1 MGIRQSVAFKAD
13 NEIFNYLDNVSSV
26 AALNSDDRHL
36 YESALRYAR
45 DYNAIMATAKEK
57 AEAEGMQRGL
67 QKGMEEGLQKGMQ
80 EGMQK
85 GMQKGMQEGELKEKY
100 RIAREMLQQ
109 GVSRDF
115 ICNITKL
122 TMEDIESLL

>member
-80 EGMQK
+80 
-85 GMQKGMQEGELKEKY
+85 KGMQEGELKEKY